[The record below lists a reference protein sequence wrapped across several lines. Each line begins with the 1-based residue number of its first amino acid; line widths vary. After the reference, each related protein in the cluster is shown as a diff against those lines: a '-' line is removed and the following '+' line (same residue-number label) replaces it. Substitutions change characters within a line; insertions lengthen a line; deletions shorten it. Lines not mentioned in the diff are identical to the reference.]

1 MTEEKYQKKFIEE
14 GYKRF
19 PNHVF
24 VPFLDLKYSIGK
36 YYRGRD
42 FGMPDTVLDV
52 VEFDESG
59 NFHLWELKKIESPE
73 VWNGKFF
80 GQLILYNFLFST
92 EPWNEL
98 LGRFAIRNANPN
110 NGIKGDIGKIL
121 IYLSTYGK
129 GEVATDGDKNAK
141 FKTWNLVVC
150 GGNGYEIASG
160 VNPIAWS
167 FWIIAKEYF
176 KEELPEFNFHQFYK
190 DSTDW
195 NLITLPNADM
205 VSGNGLT
212 DYVIKKWK
220 EVDDLNS

>member
-1 MTEEKYQKKFIEE
+1 MTEGQYQEKFIEE

-80 GQLILYNFLFST
+80 GQLMLYNFLFST

-98 LGRFAIRNANPN
+98 LGRFVIRNATPN
-110 NGIKGDIGKIL
+110 NGIKGDVGKIL
-121 IYLSTYGK
+121 GHLSTYGK

-141 FKTWNLVVC
+141 FKSWNLVVC
-150 GGNGYEIASG
+150 GGNGYEIAAG

-167 FWIIAKEYF
+167 FWIIAEEYF
-176 KEELPEFNFHQFYK
+176 KKNLPVFNFHQFYK

-195 NLITLPNADM
+195 NLITLPNADID
-205 VSGNGLT
+205 SGNGLT
-212 DYVIKKWK
+212 DYVMKKWK
-220 EVDDLNS
+220 EVED

>member
-1 MTEEKYQKKFIEE
+1 MTEGQYQEKFIAE

-36 YYRGRD
+36 YNKGRD
-42 FGMPDTVLDV
+42 FGMPDTILDV
-52 VEFDESG
+52 VEFDDSG
-59 NFHLWELKKIESPE
+59 NFHLWEMKKIESPE

-80 GQLILYNFLFST
+80 GQLMLYNFLFNT

-98 LGRFAIRNANPN
+98 LGRFAMRNNSTN

-121 IYLSTYGK
+121 GHLSTYGK
-129 GEVATDGDKNAK
+129 GEVAKPKDKNAK

-150 GGNGYEIASG
+150 GGNGYEIAAG

-167 FWIIAKEYF
+167 FWIIAEEYF
-176 KEELPEFNFHQFYK
+176 KKSIPEFHFHQFYK
-190 DSTDW
+190 DANDW
-195 NLITLPNADM
+195 NLITLPHADID
-205 VSGNGLT
+205 SGEGLT
-212 DYVIKKWK
+212 EYSLNKWK
-220 EVDDLNS
+220 ELENENN